1 MILKAIWLISLLFI
15 LFICALFLLIFILTI
30 TYKIQDYF
38 RQISLKRKYNLLYK
52 MRMKEM
58 EEERK
63 VQKL

>member
-1 MILKAIWLISLLFI
+1 MVLKAIWLISLLFI
-15 LFICALFLLIFILTI
+15 LFIGALFLLIFVLTI

-52 MRMKEM
+52 MRMEEM

-63 VQKL
+63 VEE

>member
-1 MILKAIWLISLLFI
+1 MVLKAIWLISLLFI
-15 LFICALFLLIFILTI
+15 LFIGALFLLIFILTI

-52 MRMKEM
+52 MRMEEM

-63 VQKL
+63 VEE

>member
-15 LFICALFLLIFILTI
+15 IFIGALFLLIFILTI

-38 RQISLKRKYNLLYK
+38 RQKLLNRKFNLLYK
-52 MRMKEM
+52 MRMKEI

-63 VQKL
+63 VEE

>member
-1 MILKAIWLISLLFI
+1 MVLKAIWLISI
-15 LFICALFLLIFILTI
+15 LFIIFIGALFLLIFILTI

-52 MRMKEM
+52 MRMEEM

-63 VQKL
+63 VEE